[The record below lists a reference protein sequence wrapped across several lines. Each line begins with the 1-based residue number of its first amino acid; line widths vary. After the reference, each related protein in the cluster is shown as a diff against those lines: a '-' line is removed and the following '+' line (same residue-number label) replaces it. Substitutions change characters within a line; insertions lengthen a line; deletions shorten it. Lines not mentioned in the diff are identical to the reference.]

1 MHGPDEVAMNVALF
15 DRVEDELGLPRHTLK
30 MGIMDEER
38 RTSANLGA
46 CMEQAK
52 DRVCFINTGFLDRT
66 GDEIHTSMEAG
77 AVVPKAQI
85 KGSTWL
91 TAYENNNVSVGLN
104 MQLAPGRGQIGK
116 GMWAA
121 PDNMADMMAAKIA
134 HPQAGAS
141 TAWVP
146 SPTAATLHAL
156 HYHYTSV
163 LDVQNEVSWLSG
175 AFGSFNGHPYGHL
188 YGHPEQTFIPDGHP

>member
-1 MHGPDEVAMNVALF
+1 MHLNVTRNRPLPTATDSTHHRPTGP
-15 DRVEDELGLPRHTLK
+15 T
-30 MGIMDEER
+30 
-38 RTSANLGA
+38 TSSF
-46 CMEQAK
+46 
-52 DRVCFINTGFLDRT
+52 R
-66 GDEIHTSMEAG
+66 
-77 AVVPKAQI
+77 
-85 KGSTWL
+85 
-91 TAYENNNVSVGLN
+91 YENNNVSVGLN

-121 PDNMADMMAAKIA
+121 PDNMADMMQAKIA

-163 LDVQNEVSWLSG
+163 LDVQNEVRSRWQVGVVRVPNPLNLLNPSRSSGVVTPNAVTRGFNDLRHSTFKATRLAVQFRLACFRHTSTPRGSWLG
-175 AFGSFNGHPYGHL
+175 RVFTL
-188 YGHPEQTFIPDGHP
+188 